1 MTFQDL
7 NMKFLNSMTF
17 QDFHGLYEPCEVTKG
32 FLDKQ
37 FEGHWTRGGGGH
49 WTKSSCR
56 PKSRIPHSSGKNFPD
71 SGISIS
77 LHEAIPGFLILMLND
92 VKFSAFARISRDK
105 YL

>member
-37 FEGHWTRGGGGH
+37 FEGHWT
-49 WTKSSCR
+49 
-56 PKSRIPHSSGKNFPD
+56 PD

-92 VKFSAFARISRDK
+92 VKFSAFARISPDK

>member
-37 FEGHWTRGGGGH
+37 FEGHWTRGGGGGGTELKGPVAQSPGFH
-49 WTKSSCR
+49 IPVAKI
-56 PKSRIPHSSGKNFPD
+56 SRIPESQFPYTRR
-71 SGISIS
+71 
-77 LHEAIPGFLILMLND
+77 FLD
-92 VKFSAFARISRDK
+92 F
-105 YL
+105 